1 MVSIKLDGARKNA
14 AKLKCWYSCKHLSKM
29 TTILGDGRELEMHV
43 HTTLRCFYL
52 YIYLLLKIRNKKS
65 MENCTW
71 GSSTPGG
78 LRGWR
83 WFIPWGEKDEWA
95 GGRAGPRAN
104 ILCRLLER
112 DTLDHTSAR
121 TDTCRNVHTWKPT
134 APWSYNDIRAWY
146 MSPECPPELWG
157 YANGTQFISLRVRH
171 ITITALHVTEDNSN
185 LQSLWWFPTQWG
197 GVAPLSLLTRA
208 GYWNL
213 TQHRPKCSDAIK
225 YWKMYRLLVPNSNI
239 QEIKNHQHTC
249 VKI

>member
-1 MVSIKLDGARKNA
+1 
-14 AKLKCWYSCKHLSKM
+14 
-29 TTILGDGRELEMHV
+29 
-43 HTTLRCFYL
+43 
-52 YIYLLLKIRNKKS
+52 
-65 MENCTW
+65 MENCTCS
-71 GSSTPGG
+71 SSTPRG

-185 LQSLWWFPTQWG
+185 LQSLVCWFPTQWG

-213 TQHRPKCSDAIK
+213 IYFRQGADRNAQIQ
-225 YWKMYRLLVPNSNI
+225 SNI
-239 QEIKNHQHTC
+239 GKSIVFWCQIPTSRKLRIIGIRVSRSEVAGDWLKTQTLLTLEW
-249 VKI
+249 KLASR